1 MRQDPSRS
9 RHVEYCARARGLSE
23 RDVELVPDGKRASL
37 PRVLPASRGEHESAR
52 DHQRAHGLVPAA
64 HRSDERRDG
73 LLVRELG
80 HRGLIVD
87 LELREELLAPQPAPL
102 VAAPV
107 RQDQA
112 AVTERQHAGI
122 HALRG
127 GERCYR
133 SDLVARA
140 RVDGHHTVEAPRRRA
155 QEEDA
160 AAVELHVTRAVLP
173 AVEQI
178 EERVEHLVRKRFT
191 ASEIE
196 ELRAVKNLHESILA
210 RLVRRV
216 ELDPRVP
223 RSPPRA
229 PRQRLER
236 EDRPVAREPEDR
248 GQVALLRERSE
259 EVGGRVRA
267 LRLRLGRGGV
277 RRGLGRGVG
286 RGLGRR
292 LNHGGRHGV
301 GGVGRGL

>member
-140 RVDGHHTVEAPRRRA
+140 RVDAPHPVEAPRRRP
-155 QEEDA
+155 EEDYA
-160 AAVELHVTRAVLP
+160 PAVLVQHAGRASLP
-173 AVEQI
+173 AVLVLRDRVDDLLGKITLATQV
-178 EERVEHLVRKRFT
+178 EELHAMEDTQKAPLDFLVRD
-191 ASEIE
+191 
-196 ELRAVKNLHESILA
+196 
-210 RLVRRV
+210 V
-216 ELDPRVP
+216 ELE
-223 RSPPRA
+223 SRA
-229 PRQRLER
+229 PHG
-236 EDRPVAREPEDR
+236 PPCAP
-248 GQVALLRERSE
+248 GQ
-259 EVGGRVRA
+259 
-267 LRLRLGRGGV
+267 
-277 RRGLGRGVG
+277 
-286 RGLGRR
+286 
-292 LNHGGRHGV
+292 
-301 GGVGRGL
+301 